1 MSKLRHLQG
10 EIERTLKQ
18 VDEGMDLFLQFLKKF
33 QSAPIGTQ
41 KDKFE
46 REMSR
51 EVKKLQRHRDSIR
64 VWVSSPDIKDKN
76 MLLEYKRKIE
86 TQMEAFKACEKE
98 NKTKAYSREGLQA
111 IEKLDQGEE
120 EKMQIREWVQE
131 TQSQLMDHMNCLDAE
146 IEALGTSRR
155 SRDPDALAHLQSSL
169 DQLRYH
175 YDKLD
180 QLLRKGEN
188 EGGLNMEKVQEL
200 QEVYETFIAADFNY
214 DCEEA
219 FQQVYGELDILKGS
233 QLGSSGS
240 VEEEPAHADTV
251 KKPVAKKPAA
261 PLEPAK
267 RPIAPPPKVETK
279 VDDRAVRETKSAVP
293 SVWDFPS
300 MARST
305 SVPAQEVVTAE
316 IASKPVPLEEPLPA
330 APVEKPSLIVLLSK
344 TQLEAETSLYDSMQ
358 DMELAQELIDTSFFY
373 AIRPD
378 DRARPSLI
386 VLNTPFPCHPT
397 FPKRPLFREAK
408 RIEQVDL
415 DTLFFIFYHQP
426 GTYQQYLTAGH
437 LQRQSWLYHR
447 KEQTWFQREDNG
459 RARTPG
465 KGTYFYFDYTAS
477 WSQRLRQDFVFEPQ
491 HLETA
496 ISE

>member
-1 MSKLRHLQG
+1 
-10 EIERTLKQ
+10 
-18 VDEGMDLFLQFLKKF
+18 
-33 QSAPIGTQ
+33 
-41 KDKFE
+41 
-46 REMSR
+46 
-51 EVKKLQRHRDSIR
+51 
-64 VWVSSPDIKDKN
+64 
-76 MLLEYKRKIE
+76 
-86 TQMEAFKACEKE
+86 
-98 NKTKAYSREGLQA
+98 
-111 IEKLDQGEE
+111 
-120 EKMQIREWVQE
+120 
-131 TQSQLMDHMNCLDAE
+131 
-146 IEALGTSRR
+146 
-155 SRDPDALAHLQSSL
+155 
-169 DQLRYH
+169 
-175 YDKLD
+175 
-180 QLLRKGEN
+180 
-188 EGGLNMEKVQEL
+188 
-200 QEVYETFIAADFNY
+200 
-214 DCEEA
+214 
-219 FQQVYGELDILKGS
+219 
-233 QLGSSGS
+233 
-240 VEEEPAHADTV
+240 VEEEPIHTDTV
-251 KKPVAKKPAA
+251 KKPAVKKPVA
-261 PLEPAK
+261 PLESAK

-279 VDDRAVRETKSAVP
+279 GDDRAVRETKSAVP

-305 SVPAQEVVTAE
+305 SVPAQEVITAE
-316 IASKPVPLEEPLPA
+316 IAPKPVSSEEPLPV

-344 TQLEAETSLYDSMQ
+344 TQLEEEASLYDAIQ
-358 DMELAQELIDTSFFY
+358 DM
-373 AIRPD
+373 

-437 LQRQSWLYHR
+437 LQRQNWLYHR

-459 RARTPG
+459 RAKTPG

>member
-111 IEKLDQGEE
+111 IEKLDQAEE

-131 TQSQLMDHMNCLDAE
+131 TQSKLMDHMNCLDAE
-146 IEALGTSRR
+146 IEALGASRR
-155 SRDPDALAHLQSSL
+155 SRDPEALAHLQSQL

-200 QEVYETFIAADFNY
+200 QEVFEMLITADFNY
-214 DCEEA
+214 DCEDA
-219 FQQVYGELDILKGS
+219 FQQVYGELDILKSS
-233 QLGSSGS
+233 QIGSSGS
-240 VEEEPAHADTV
+240 VEEEPVHSDPV
-251 KKPVAKKPAA
+251 KKAAKKAAA

-279 VDDRAVRETKSAVP
+279 AEDRTVRELKSAVP
-293 SVWDFPS
+293 SVWDFPA
-300 MARST
+300 MTRST
-305 SVPAQEVVTAE
+305 SAPVRDLVPTEPAP
-316 IASKPVPLEEPLPA
+316 KPELPVDPLPV
-330 APVEKPSLIVLLSK
+330 APIEKPSLIALLSK
-344 TQLEAETSLYDSMQ
+344 VQPEPEPALSSTLQ
-358 DMELAQELIDTSFFY
+358 DMETAQELIDTSFFY

-386 VLNTPFPCHPT
+386 VLNTPFPCHST
-397 FPKRPLFREAK
+397 FPKRALFREAK

-437 LQRQSWLYHR
+437 LQRQNWLYHR
-447 KEQTWFQREDNG
+447 KEQTWFQREDSG